1 MPEAFNE
8 RRRPR
13 PFRIVHIS
21 LKAFLERFILRRKGG
36 TDVPPVEGC
45 PSQASASSASE
56 KPLPWKCGV
65 PRLDEQYEALF
76 KVIRQSQGALK
87 SRAESGVTEEALSSL
102 VSHLEGH
109 LALEESY
116 LNQIAFP
123 GLAEHRAVHQA
134 FQHQLQEFRRRIADR
149 DPSAALELS
158 QQLFAWLRV
167 HVVKEDSVW
176 SEFAKARRR
185 H

>member
-1 MPEAFNE
+1 MPEAFQE

-21 LKAFLERFILRRKGG
+21 LKAFLERFILLRKGRP
-36 TDVPPVEGC
+36 DVPPIEAC
-45 PSQASASSASE
+45 LSQASASSSSE

-76 KVIRQSQGALK
+76 KVIRQFQGALK
-87 SRAESGVTEEALSSL
+87 SRAESGVTEEALSTL
-102 VSHLEGH
+102 VSHVEGH

-123 GLAEHRAVHQA
+123 GLTEHRALHQV
-134 FQHQLQEFRRRIADR
+134 FTHQLQEFRRRIADR

-158 QQLFAWLRV
+158 QRLLVWLRV
-167 HVVKEDSVW
+167 HVLKEDAVW
-176 SEFAKARRR
+176 SEYAKARRR

>member
-1 MPEAFNE
+1 MYFNPKLYV
-8 RRRPR
+8 RTINRLAS
-13 PFRIVHIS
+13 VYS
-21 LKAFLERFILRRKGG
+21 ERFILLRKGRP
-36 TDVPPVEGC
+36 DVPPVEGC
-45 PSQASASSASE
+45 LSQASASSSSE

-76 KVIRQSQGALK
+76 KVIRRFQGALK

-102 VSHLEGH
+102 VSHVEGH

-123 GLAEHRAVHQA
+123 GLAEHRAVHQV
-134 FQHQLQEFRRRIADR
+134 FQHQLQEFRRRIVDR

-176 SEFAKARRR
+176 SEYAKARRR